1 MTIVI
6 GPTFHDLGRKKK
18 AETKQKTKKMAK
30 KKCEVTDVKIM
41 LCEDD
46 ITTQKKV
53 ETFSSHSTLIYSIIK
68 QQQWPQ

>member
-6 GPTFHDLGRKKK
+6 GPTFGKKEESRNE
-18 AETKQKTKKMAK
+18 AEDEENGK

-53 ETFSSHSTLIYSIIK
+53 ETFSSHFTLIYSIIK